1 MKELTS
7 RQQQAIATKKKI
19 REAAYVLLL
28 NQSFEQLKM
37 SDIAAEAS
45 VSVGT
50 LYHHFASKEE
60 LLFSGYHEFDLMVE
74 QNQDKLTFSSH
85 IEAIRS
91 IIYGQAGGCILRGI
105 HLMSTALR
113 IQLSAQGSI
122 FLDHGRNFPGYV
134 FSHVQKAIEQGGKL
148 ICGGKRK
155 GAYIP
160 PTIISNIPKT
170 ADVAIDE
177 EIFGP
182 VVSIIPFSTVKEAIE
197 IANASTFGLC
207 GCVFTKDIKTAFNVV
222 TKLECGGTVINGAS
236 FFRSFEQPFGGW
248 KYSGI
253 GNEGIM
259 TTLREM
265 SRTKTVILKNIT
277 K

>member
-19 REAAYVLLL
+19 REAAYALLL

-37 SDIAAEAS
+37 SDIAAAAG

-60 LLFSGYHEFDLMVE
+60 LVFSGYHEFDLMVE

-91 IIYGQAGGCILRGI
+91 IIYGQAGGCILRGV

-113 IQLSAQGSI
+113 IQLSVQGSI

-134 FSHVQKAIEQGGKL
+134 FSHVQKAIEQGELLARDSAEDIAKSIL
-148 ICGGKRK
+148 RSAR
-155 GAYIP
+155 GAIFDCCARNNIDQI
-160 PTIISNIPKT
+160 TQIALHDLDIILAYYTPDCRCDFPSVNPAWLNAYKQWLE
-170 ADVAIDE
+170 D
-177 EIFGP
+177 
-182 VVSIIPFSTVKEAIE
+182 
-197 IANASTFGLC
+197 AN
-207 GCVFTKDIKTAFNVV
+207 N
-222 TKLECGGTVINGAS
+222 
-236 FFRSFEQPFGGW
+236 
-248 KYSGI
+248 
-253 GNEGIM
+253 
-259 TTLREM
+259 
-265 SRTKTVILKNIT
+265 
-277 K
+277 